1 MERSTFW
8 EPNLLGAAC
17 KPDRCLNSQ
26 TVRLGSYFVE
36 KNQQSAASTSR
47 NNVAFQ
53 SKVTA
58 FTFSSSRPNLALLVS
73 ESSCHDAAAGRGGGG
88 AAAGKRSGGWNSR
101 SRCTCA
107 LGCPAGRR
115 RLLLLSVYALLHVY
129 SMSSAR
135 RRGAA
140 VTIGLCLSL
149 CLNQSICICL
159 PFSTLNRCTC
169 IPLYLSPCRSLSN
182 PRDPTCSLA
191 VFVASL

>member
-1 MERSTFW
+1 MTDTAVGPALYSGT
-8 EPNLLGAAC
+8 
-17 KPDRCLNSQ
+17 D
-26 TVRLGSYFVE
+26 
-36 KNQQSAASTSR
+36 TS
-47 NNVAFQ
+47 V
-53 SKVTA
+53 SVPGG
-58 FTFSSSRPNLALLVS
+58 SRPQRQPTPRRPDPPPS
-73 ESSCHDAAAGRGGGG
+73 RRGRPTSPSRRRRGRPSRRPRRGGGG